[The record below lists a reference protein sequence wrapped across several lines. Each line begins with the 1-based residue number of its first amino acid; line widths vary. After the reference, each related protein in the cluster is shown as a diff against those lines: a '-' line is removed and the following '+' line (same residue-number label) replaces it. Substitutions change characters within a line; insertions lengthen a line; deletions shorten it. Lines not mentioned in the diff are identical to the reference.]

1 MLVITRGYITWS
13 KIPRKTRLPW
23 ALVLRWCWSC
33 SAVDLLEPSRCDCKR
48 QLGKLWNTC
57 SSVHDTS
64 AHGLPMFFA
73 TSSHAKPQHVNV
85 NKHDKGLTRILSG
98 LLGVGVDVIRLWVK
112 LVSRKRYPPSVMGLP
127 PIPLRQC
134 MREIKRL
141 EFANAASLGS
151 LNLHA
156 PSRNLY
162 ETFGTTLINH
172 SWSLSPA
179 GWFRSTY
186 RFGRLVATLPKF
198 QAVHLGISKSSLRP
212 TKTQNLIHNMVTVVS
227 NSDQSVGFKS
237 WINLL
242 MDQFWARIYDPLVN
256 VYITMENHHF

>member
-1 MLVITRGYITWS
+1 MQLRPWYFSSWS
-13 KIPRKTRLPW
+13 
-23 ALVLRWCWSC
+23 S
-33 SAVDLLEPSRCDCKR
+33 
-48 QLGKLWNTC
+48 
-57 SSVHDTS
+57 H
-64 AHGLPMFFA
+64 FFA

-186 RFGRLVATLPKF
+186 RFGRLVATLPNF
-198 QAVHLGISKSSLRP
+198 RLYILGSPNLRCDPRRHKIWSTTWSL
-212 TKTQNLIHNMVTVVS
+212 
-227 NSDQSVGFKS
+227 
-237 WINLL
+237 
-242 MDQFWARIYDPLVN
+242 
-256 VYITMENHHF
+256 